1 MMQSEEKEIQA
12 GSPIRDVEEST
23 RRVLAATFGNLAEA
37 RELFPKGVGHISVK
51 AKVSLPSPVDMEV
64 TIKGQENLLQSH
76 LQKNAGQQVVT
87 TEQGID
93 VSHYNNVD
101 WSNLD
106 SSISFAIIKATDG
119 ATFKDPN
126 YDVNITA
133 ARQQVKKVGSF
144 HFFRPDDTA
153 AAQFQQIQRVVDVR
167 PDDFPLAIDVENAD
181 DTGRRLTPGDL
192 PVLAQLVSMVL
203 NQYQT
208 MPMIYTNTSSWS
220 ALGNPA
226 TSSDGAV
233 NFGQCPLWI
242 ADPNDPSS
250 PQYPQPW
257 ILWSIWQYATSAVG
271 GVSGNIERNVFNGS
285 FSGMLRLRVG
295 NGAGASR
302 RRPKRRAE
310 RGSTRERTILSDTE

>member
-1 MMQSEEKEIQA
+1 MMQSKEKEIQP
-12 GSPIRDVEEST
+12 GSSIRDVEEST
-23 RRVLAATFGNLAEA
+23 RSVLSAAFGNLAEA
-37 RELFPKGVGHISVK
+37 RLFFPRGVGHISVK
-51 AKVSLPSPVDMEV
+51 AKVGLPNPVDMEV
-64 TIKGQENLLQSH
+64 TIKGEENVKQPH
-76 LQKNAGQQVVT
+76 LQNIAGQQVVT

-93 VSHYNNVD
+93 VSHHNNVD

-126 YDVNITA
+126 YDVNIQV
-133 ARQQVKKVGSF
+133 ARQQLKKVGSF

-153 AAQFQQIQRVVDVR
+153 AAQFQKIQSVVDVR
-167 PDDFPLAIDVENAD
+167 PDDFPIAIDVENAD
-181 DTGRRLTPGDL
+181 DTGRQLTPGDL
-192 PVLAQLVSMVL
+192 PVLAQLVSML
-203 NQYQT
+203 GNQYQT
-208 MPMIYTNTSSWS
+208 MPMIYTNTSSWG
-220 ALGNPA
+220 ALGSPA
-226 TSSDGAV
+226 TSSDGTL

-271 GVSGNIERNVFNGS
+271 GVSGNVDRNVFNGS

-295 NGAGASR
+295 NGAGAR
-302 RRPKRRAE
+302 RTRPN
-310 RGSTRERTILSDTE
+310 RGA